1 MNKALAGLGITAL
14 SIALTGASAP
24 AQAADGT
31 ERVTVHYNSNVEG
44 PSLAVAHGPITG
56 AGRMTAEPIVQDTAI
71 VTLDFR
77 SGTVKMRATLTS
89 EVLLGID
96 FTTCKASVD
105 VAGRWTLISGTGT
118 GTYAGAQGSGD
129 FGALRHIYG
138 DRVAGEC
145 QGPDSG
151 REPRQVLETLHFT
164 GAVTVP

>member
-1 MNKALAGLGITAL
+1 MNKTLAGLAITAL
-14 SIALTGASAP
+14 SVALTGTAAP
-24 AQAADGT
+24 AQAVDGT

-56 AGRMTAEPIVQDTAI
+56 VGWMTAEPIVQDTAV

-77 SGTVKMRATLTS
+77 SGKVTMRATITS

-105 VAGRWTLISGTGT
+105 VTGRWSVISGTGA
-118 GTYAGAQGSGD
+118 YSGAQGSGE

-138 DRVAGEC
+138 DRVAGQC

-151 REPRQVLETLHFT
+151 REPRQVRETLHFS
-164 GAVTVP
+164 GAVTIP

>member
-14 SIALTGASAP
+14 SIALTGMAAP

-31 ERVTVHYNSNVEG
+31 ETVTVYYNSNVEG
-44 PSLAVAHGPITG
+44 PSLAVAHGPIAG

-71 VTLDFR
+71 VTLDFH
-77 SGTVKMRATLTS
+77 SGTVKMQATITS

-105 VAGRWTLISGTGT
+105 VTGRWSVISGTGA
-118 GTYAGAQGSGD
+118 YSGAQGSGE

-138 DRVAGEC
+138 DRVAGQC

-151 REPRQVLETLHFT
+151 REPRQVRETLHFS
-164 GAVTVP
+164 GAVTIP

>member
-14 SIALTGASAP
+14 SIALTGMAAP

-31 ERVTVHYNSNVEG
+31 ETVTVHYNSNVEG

-56 AGRMTAEPIVQDTAI
+56 VGRMTAEPIVQDTAI
-71 VTLDFR
+71 VTLDFH
-77 SGTVKMRATLTS
+77 SGTVKMKATITS

-105 VAGRWTLISGTGT
+105 VAGRWTVISGTGA
-118 GTYAGAQGSGD
+118 YSGAQGSGE

-138 DRVAGEC
+138 DRVAGQC

-151 REPRQVLETLHFT
+151 REPRQVRETLHFT
-164 GAVTVP
+164 GDVTIP